1 MQTANNQSYAISS
14 PHYFQ
19 VTSPTITP
27 PLSSNSPVQ
36 SLNRGR
42 QSIAS
47 PNHRSSI
54 QATNPSPTTSSSST
68 RRHNHHNHHHRGEG
82 RRNNQGEPLSLAPH
96 VDPAPAPA
104 MYWSKTR
111 THGKPPK
118 AIRAHTVNLVGELM
132 YVFGGCDAKTCFNA
146 VLIFD
151 AGSYCFVKHIN
162 IISIY

>member
-1 MQTANNQSYAISS
+1 MT
-14 PHYFQ
+14 
-19 VTSPTITP
+19 
-27 PLSSNSPVQ
+27 
-36 SLNRGR
+36 
-42 QSIAS
+42 S

-54 QATNPSPTTSSSST
+54 QANNPSPTTSSST

-82 RRNNQGEPLSLAPH
+82 RRNNQGEPHLSLAPH

-151 AGSYCFVKHIN
+151 AGSYYLI
-162 IISIY
+162 